1 MLVAGGPAAQT
12 TSRQALLGPVEDEA
26 AREEREARRP
36 HGPGCEHGAGGDQ
49 QIGDGTPGELTRKLQ
64 KAFEARIQVGIKL

>member
-1 MLVAGGPAAQT
+1 MPIVKI
-12 TSRQALLGPVEDEA
+12 
-26 AREEREARRP
+26 
-36 HGPGCEHGAGGDQ
+36 GDQ